1 MSRNLTKYTLT
12 TPNATCND
20 AAELRMLLAARP
32 QWAQLVATF
41 RARTRA
47 VLFAPSGGVPRAVHS
62 AACYKHCN
70 TESAAFSAGY
80 SVGGVALADALD
92 AFAFGAPPPPLLVE
106 NCTGFACGADCRPA

>member
-1 MSRNLTKYTLT
+1 M
-12 TPNATCND
+12 
-20 AAELRMLLAARP
+20 ARP
-32 QWAQLVATF
+32 P
-41 RARTRA
+41 RTTIR
-47 VLFAPSGGVPRAVHS
+47 PRRRHRTCVHS

-106 NCTGFACGADCRPA
+106 NCTGFACGVDCRPD